1 MNRYPAK
8 PLWIGEIP
16 IAVVLV
22 FIAGCSSPT
31 QDVAKDASAV
41 KAVPATTT
49 SASGPLKGPTTAVP
63 TTAPPAYDAPTPAE
77 TPVPL
82 PPSVAA
88 ATDNRQK
95 NPQEP
100 APDPLKWMQDKE
112 ARRVEYEKSLVQLGG
127 DRDAA
132 KALVAK
138 SERDLLALRNPY
150 LARPELTPDEA
161 AAIQGMNGAERVQ
174 WAESRVANAIASW
187 ESAKKA
193 YDDAKANPPL
203 D

>member
-8 PLWIGEIP
+8 PSWVREIP
-16 IAVVLV
+16 IAVVLT
-22 FIAGCSSPT
+22 FLAACSSPT
-31 QDVAKDASAV
+31 QEVEKDASAV
-41 KAVPATTT
+41 NAAPAATTP
-49 SASGPLKGPTTAVP
+49 APVKAPTTAVAAAVSP
-63 TTAPPAYDAPTPAE
+63 TYDAPTPAE
-77 TPVPL
+77 TPVTQPRA
-82 PPSVAA
+82 VAA
-88 ATDNRQK
+88 ATDSRQK
-95 NPQEP
+95 EPQEP
-100 APDPLKWMQDKE
+100 VPDPLKWMQDKE
-112 ARRVEYEKSLVQLGG
+112 ARRLEYEKSLVQLGG

-132 KALVAK
+132 KSLVAK

-161 AAIQGMNGAERVQ
+161 AAIQGMNGAERAQ

>member
-1 MNRYPAK
+1 MSRYPAK
-8 PLWIGEIP
+8 QLWFRSIP
-16 IAVVLV
+16 MAVALA
-22 FIAGCSSPT
+22 FMNACSSPT
-31 QDVAKDASAV
+31 HEVGKDAPAV
-41 KAVPATTT
+41 K
-49 SASGPLKGPTTAVP
+49 S
-63 TTAPPAYDAPTPAE
+63 TTAPTTPAPVKAQPTAVTAIAPPAHDAPTPLE
-77 TPVPL
+77 SPVTL
-82 PPSVAA
+82 PPVVVAA
-88 ATDNRQK
+88 SVDAQK
-95 NPQEP
+95 EPREP

-112 ARRVEYEKSLVQLGG
+112 ARRVEYEKSLVQMEG
-127 DRDAA
+127 DRDSA
-132 KALVAK
+132 KSLVAK

-193 YDDAKANPPL
+193 YDDAKANPPT